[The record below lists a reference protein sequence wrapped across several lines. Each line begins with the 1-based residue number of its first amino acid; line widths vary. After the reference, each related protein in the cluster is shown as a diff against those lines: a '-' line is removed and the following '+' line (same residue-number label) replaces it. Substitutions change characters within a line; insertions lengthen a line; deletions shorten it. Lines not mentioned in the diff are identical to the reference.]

1 MKKAI
6 LAILDGVGYSE
17 RLEGNAF
24 KNADTPNFDS
34 LIKKFPYCF
43 LGASGEYVGLPI
55 GQMGNS
61 EVGHLTIGAGRI
73 HLMPL
78 MRIDKS
84 IEDKT
89 FFKNKEFLNAI
100 NHAKKNNSK
109 LHILGMLSDGGVH
122 SSIEHIFRLI
132 DMAKD
137 NGISNLYLHIF
148 LDGRDTLPNAAMEYL
163 NKLDEYLDTCGV
175 GRVATVQG
183 RYYAM
188 DREGMWD
195 LTKKAYDLIVNGI
208 GKSSNDFRSMIND
221 CYGSRISD
229 EFIPPYV
236 FDKNGMIDD
245 NDSLIVANFRPD
257 RLTQLFWA
265 ITDNK
270 FPHFQVKKLN
280 NIYTVTMMEVD
291 SRIKCFNAFSHKEI
305 TNTLGSVLDYNNY
318 RVLRIS
324 EYSKYPHVTRFFDG
338 DKDVEYLNTD
348 KIKVPRCDATTYDLY
363 PKMSAYEVTDKI
375 SEVINKYD
383 FILVNYAN
391 GDMVG
396 HTGNYKAGIE
406 AVLAL
411 DDNLGKLKKIA
422 DDNDFTLIITA
433 DHGNIEEMIDK
444 DGNVITSHS
453 LNPVYFIVCDNNYK
467 LKNGGLKDIAPT
479 VLDILGLNIPKEMT
493 GKSLIDRV

>member
-24 KNADTPNFDS
+24 KNADTPNFDA
-34 LIKKFPYCF
+34 LINNYPYSF
-43 LGASGEYVGLPI
+43 LNASGEDVGLPN

-78 MRIDKS
+78 VRIDKS
-84 IEDKT
+84 IEDGT
-89 FFKNKEFLNAI
+89 FFENKELLNAI
-100 NHAKKNNSK
+100 NHAKENNSK

-122 SSIEHIFRLI
+122 SSITHIFRLI
-132 DMAKD
+132 DMAKN
-137 NGISNLYLHIF
+137 NGIKSLYLHIF

-163 NKLDEYLDTCGV
+163 KLLDDYLETSGV
-175 GRVATVQG
+175 GRVATVLG

-195 LTKKAYDLIVNGI
+195 LTKCAYDAIVKGI
-208 GKSSNDFRSMIND
+208 GKSAIDFKSMINE
-221 CYGSRISD
+221 CYASRISD
-229 EFIPPYV
+229 EFVPPYV
-236 FDKNGMIDD
+236 FDKNGIIED

-265 ITDNK
+265 ITDK
-270 FPHFQVKKLN
+270 DFPYFQVNNLK

-291 SRIKCFNAFSHKEI
+291 SRIKCFNAFSHEEI
-305 TNTLGSVLDYNNY
+305 SNTLGSVLDYNNY
-318 RVLRIS
+318 RVLRIA

-348 KIKVPRCDATTYDLY
+348 KIKIPKCDVATYDLY
-363 PKMSAYEVTDKI
+363 PKMSSYEVTDKI
-375 SEVINKYD
+375 SEVIDKYD

-396 HTGNYKAGIE
+396 HTGNFKAGVE

-411 DDNLGKLKKIA
+411 DDNLGKLRKIA
-422 DDNDFTLIITA
+422 EDNNFTLIVTA
-433 DHGNIEEMIDK
+433 DHGNIEEMVDE
-444 DGNVITSHS
+444 DGNVLTRHS
-453 LNPVYFIVCDNNYK
+453 LNPVYFIVCCDDIK
-467 LKNGGLKDIAPT
+467 LRNGGLKDIAPT
-479 VLDILGLNIPKEMT
+479 ILDILGLDIPKEMT
-493 GKSLIDRV
+493 GKSLIDRN

>member
-34 LIKKFPYCF
+34 LISKYPYSF
-43 LGASGEYVGLPI
+43 LSASGEDVGLPN

-78 MRIDKS
+78 MRINQS
-84 IEDKT
+84 IKDGT
-89 FFKNKEFLNAI
+89 FFENKEFLNAI
-100 NHAKKNNSK
+100 NHAKENNSK

-122 SSIEHIFRLI
+122 SSINHIFRLI
-132 DMAKD
+132 DMAKN
-137 NGISNLYLHIF
+137 NGINNLYLHIF
-148 LDGRDTLPNAAMEYL
+148 LDGRDTLPNVAMEYL
-163 NKLDEYLDTCGV
+163 NLLGDYLNVSGV
-175 GRVATVQG
+175 GRVATVLG

-195 LTKKAYDLIVNGI
+195 LTKCAYDAIVKGI
-208 GKSSNDFRSMIND
+208 GKSAIDFKSMINE
-221 CYGSRISD
+221 CYASRISD

-236 FDKNGMIDD
+236 FDKDGILTS

-265 ITDNK
+265 ITDNN
-270 FPHFQVKKLN
+270 FPHFQVSNLE

-291 SRIKCFNAFSHKEI
+291 SRIKCFNAFSHEEI
-305 TNTLGSVLDYNNY
+305 SNTLGSVLDYNNY
-318 RVLRIS
+318 RVLRIA

-338 DKDVEYLNTD
+338 DKDIEYLNTD
-348 KIKVPRCDATTYDLY
+348 KIRVAKCDVSTYDLY

-375 SEVINKYD
+375 NEVIDKYD
-383 FILVNYAN
+383 FVLVNYAN

-396 HTGNYKAGIE
+396 HTGNYKAAVE

-411 DDNLGKLKKIA
+411 DENLGRLKKIA
-422 DDNDFTLIITA
+422 DDNGFTLIVTA
-433 DHGNIEEMIDK
+433 DHGNIEEMFDNA
-444 DGNVITSHS
+444 GNVLTSHS
-453 LNPVYFIVCDNNYK
+453 LNPVYFIVCDDCYQ
-467 LKNGGLKDIAPT
+467 LKNGGLKDVAPT
-479 VLDILGLNIPKEMT
+479 VLDILGIDIPKEMT
-493 GKSLIDRV
+493 GVSLIDKI